1 MSVRNTLEKMVA
13 GSSVEAAEAQDA
25 RHWLARTE
33 VFLDWVARH
42 PRLVEVNNEAAH
54 LLAALRGADSVPP
67 VDVDY
72 RGVGNRP
79 RPATGGR

>member
-1 MSVRNTLEKMVA
+1 MSVRNTLEKMAA
-13 GSSVEAAEAQDA
+13 GPSVDAAAAQEV

-42 PRLVEVNNEAAH
+42 PRLVEINNEAAH

-72 RGVGNRP
+72 RGIGNRP
-79 RPATGGR
+79 RPAAGKR